1 MWRVRLTTDFMIRSV
16 NDALS
21 VLREPPAVPASLRL
35 NAFNFDGN
43 PPSATARASTVAEVF
58 LADVDLTTGDALPR
72 AIRILP
78 GASQIINNTLLQL
91 NASNL
96 AVGALVAQPVANNR
110 TRIRVP
116 VPAIRIT
123 LTRAQ
128 FDTINRR
135 DDGITLNFT
144 VNVADSG
151 NARLHVNATARVD
164 ILLTTNDA
172 VVAAGAYA
180 DGAARLNENSAI
192 GTPVFDTPLNVTD
205 NDLLRPAGDIYTYG
219 LQVTREGQPVADLL
233 RWNVTGQRTP
243 RGLEEVVSGSR
254 MFNWLQRDLVLA
266 RSPDDVDVGAYQ
278 VRWTVNETR
287 GETVFNRRVATGGF
301 NLTIVNQEEAPT
313 VYCDVSNAT
322 DACGYE
328 EGTVVLQDVF
338 GTYDA
343 PNIGELRNTTAQA
356 RVVFTDP
363 DLLALG
369 AAALPMV
376 ANLTLTNS
384 TDLPMGNELDL
395 PTERIDLGAD
405 VTIARLGVSDRF
417 AVTVPIALHLTRT
430 NYDFINQR
438 ASATLN
444 FKLNLAHALGT
455 TLARARLLFRTRGN
469 NPMINVS
476 DGFTTALSWPEGTA
490 ADTALVTEP
499 LHFNITDP
507 DVTRQ
512 SGDNYTYGLT
522 VTGDNGP
529 VTGLLAWNVGMRE
542 TVQQEAQYFNR
553 TIVFAKD
560 LDDVDVGL
568 YTVDLVDHRCPPY
581 PCCGYR
587 RGRRPFYT
595 EHYKCQ

>member
-1 MWRVRLTTDFMIRSV
+1 M
-16 NDALS
+16 
-21 VLREPPAVPASLRL
+21 
-35 NAFNFDGN
+35 
-43 PPSATARASTVAEVF
+43 
-58 LADVDLTTGDALPR
+58 
-72 AIRILP
+72 
-78 GASQIINNTLLQL
+78 
-91 NASNL
+91 
-96 AVGALVAQPVANNR
+96 
-110 TRIRVP
+110 
-116 VPAIRIT
+116 
-123 LTRAQ
+123 
-128 FDTINRR
+128 
-135 DDGITLNFT
+135 
-144 VNVADSG
+144 
-151 NARLHVNATARVD
+151 
-164 ILLTTNDA
+164 
-172 VVAAGAYA
+172 
-180 DGAARLNENSAI
+180 
-192 GTPVFDTPLNVTD
+192 FDTPLNVTD
-205 NDLLRPAGDIYTYG
+205 DDLLRPAGDIYTYG

-233 RWNVTGQRTP
+233 RWNVPGQGP
-243 RGLEEVVSGSR
+243 AQSVEEVVSGPR

-266 RSPDDVDVGAYQ
+266 RSPDDVDVGTYQ
-278 VRWTVNETR
+278 VRWTIDEVR
-287 GETVFNRRVATGGF
+287 GETAFNRRVAMDAF
-301 NLTIVNQEEAPT
+301 NLTIVNQEEAPI
-313 VYCDVSNAT
+313 VYCDVGNAS

-328 EGTVVLQDVF
+328 EGEVVLQDVF
-338 GTYDA
+338 GTHDA
-343 PNIGELRNTTAQA
+343 PHIGELRNTTAQA

-384 TDLPMGNELDL
+384 TDFPMGPSHELDL
-395 PTERIDLGAD
+395 PADRIDLGAD

-438 ASATLN
+438 AGATLN

-455 TLARARLLFRTRGN
+455 TLARARLLFRAHGN

-476 DGFTTALSWPEGTA
+476 DGFTTALFWPEGTA

-522 VTGDNGP
+522 VTGDNGQ
-529 VTGLLAWNVGMRE
+529 VTGLLAWNVGMHE
-542 TVQQEAQYFNR
+542 TVQQEAQHFIR

-560 LDDVDVGL
+560 LDDVDVGTL
-568 YTVDLVDHRCPPY
+568 YRRLVDYRCLQY
-581 PCCGYR
+581 PCCGCR